1 MCETGWGRGEQ
12 AEKTPGSSGLGLGP
26 APLRGGEASDVT
38 GGGPGEGRSLQG
50 RSRGGGACGGGAG
63 RRRVLE
69 RRPPQPRSSR
79 QPLTRRGPAPIPAR
93 PLGASSQPRG
103 PRRAPD
109 SWLTRQPDARPGR
122 TLRPGAARP
131 GAHGSGECHGGAV
144 ETAGRGQLGD
154 RARGAKRGDRGDRR
168 GRGGNFQAAAGSGE
182 EEGLS
187 ANSGPRRRHPVY
199 GPAACA
205 PTAPC
210 AGTA

>member
-1 MCETGWGRGEQ
+1 MEAWRAGRED
-12 AEKTPGSSGLGLGP
+12 ARVLRLGSWP
-26 APLRGGEASDVT
+26 RPTT
-38 GGGPGEGRSLQG
+38 GGGGRYTT
-50 RSRGGGACGGGAG
+50 SREAARTRGVAYRGGPVGGGACGGGAG
-63 RRRVLE
+63 RRRVPE

-93 PLGASSQPRG
+93 PPGASSQPRG
-103 PRRAPD
+103 PRLAPD
-109 SWLTRQPDARPGR
+109 SWLNRQSDARPGR
-122 TLRPGAARP
+122 TLCPGAARP

-144 ETAGRGQLGD
+144 ETVGRGQLGD
-154 RARGAKRGDRGDRR
+154 GARGAKRGDRGDPR
-168 GRGGNFQAAAGSGE
+168 GRGGNFQASAGSGG

-187 ANSGPRRRHPVY
+187 ANRGPRRRHPVY